1 MKRALVTL
9 AIGDRYL
16 GWWRQYAEAGWRQ
29 YAERFGLDLIV
40 ITESLDVSP
49 RAEARS
55 PAWQKCIIPRQAW
68 AQEYDR
74 MLWLDSDIV
83 INNANAEDLLAA
95 VPDDKV
101 GVLTGESLP
110 PFVTQSW
117 REVYKARYHTSFGL
131 PSDFEMGMNTGV
143 LAYSPRHVAPLF
155 GRVYD
160 EYEDRGENT
169 WHYEQRPLSWNIF
182 DAKLDHPIDSRYNYG
197 WSRDVHQHYPFV
209 LEDRPNREE
218 LLRLCLAVSFG
229 RACFLHFCGRHAE
242 MQYLG

>member
-16 GWWRQYAEAGWRQ
+16 TWWRQFAEAGWGL
-29 YAERFGLDLIV
+29 YAQRWGLDLIV
-40 ITESLDVSP
+40 ITEPLDISE
-49 RAEARS
+49 RAASRS
-55 PAWQKCIIPRQAW
+55 PAWQKCIIPRQPW

-74 MLWLDSDIV
+74 ILWVDSDIV
-83 INNANAEDLLAA
+83 INNANAGDLLAE

-101 GVLTGESLP
+101 GVLTGASLP

-117 REVYKARYHTSFGL
+117 RDVYKSRYHTSYGM
-131 PSDFEMGMNTGV
+131 PSDFEIGMNTGV
-143 LAYSPRHVAPLF
+143 LAYSPRQIAPLF

-160 EYEDRGENT
+160 EYEDRGENI
-169 WHYEQRPLSWNIF
+169 WHYEQRPLSWHIF

-209 LEDRPNREE
+209 LEDRPDREE